1 MCVKWAA
8 LCCVTYDLTD
18 CGAWYLAERCILFAR
33 ETQAAVRERDKER
46 HKKNACM
53 QQCPWTRRK
62 SSITETAKIVCRAI
76 EHGDRQPVGWIA
88 IRSFKKSSSD
98 ACAGADG
105 DFAGD
110 L

>member
-1 MCVKWAA
+1 LQEKRK
-8 LCCVTYDLTD
+8 LQ
-18 CGAWYLAERCILFAR
+18 GARKIRRGA
-33 ETQAAVRERDKER
+33 KE
-46 HKKNACM
+46 NPSM
-53 QQCPWTRRK
+53 QPCSWTTGE

-76 EHGDRQPVGWIA
+76 EHGDRQPVRWIA

-110 L
+110 LQIVDCG